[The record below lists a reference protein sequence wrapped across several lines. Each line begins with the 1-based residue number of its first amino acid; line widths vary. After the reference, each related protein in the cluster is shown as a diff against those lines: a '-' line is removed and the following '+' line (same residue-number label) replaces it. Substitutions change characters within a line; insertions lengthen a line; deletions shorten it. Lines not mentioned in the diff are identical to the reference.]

1 MVGTAK
7 EETMENA
14 KGRIVIAFTVL
25 ILGISL
31 ECTSSEHRTYRVTHR
46 ER

>member
-25 ILGISL
+25 ILGISN
-31 ECTSSEHRTYRVTHR
+31 TMNAQGRASDTP
-46 ER
+46 